1 MNGIEKIA
9 EQVDM
14 HYRRFEDEFC
24 KADTDG
30 IPREML
36 EAFAKLVAAK
46 EREACAK
53 TVEQC
58 AWPKSAEHP
67 YDTRDVFAS
76 AIRART

>member
-1 MNGIEKIA
+1 MFDKNEIIEMATKVYGECEWHESA
-9 EQVDM
+9 L
-14 HYRRFEDEFC
+14 HH
-24 KADTDG
+24 
-30 IPREML
+30 L

-76 AIRART
+76 AIRERGEA